1 MRKLVPVRVSYW
13 DDFFTSYHVNIMT
26 GSFHIM
32 LFEGTLR
39 VYKIHVRFKIVNMRM
54 RYPFQFTSRLI
65 SH

>member
-1 MRKLVPVRVSYW
+1 MRKLVPARVSYW
-13 DDFFTSYHVNIMT
+13 DDFFTSDHVNIMT

-54 RYPFQFTSRLI
+54 RYPFQSTSRLI